1 MKKKNKCEC
10 TDYEYWDLGIGPMK
24 FIICDC
30 EE

>member
-1 MKKKNKCEC
+1 MKKNKCEC
-10 TDYEYWDLGIGPMK
+10 TKYEYWDLGIGPMK